1 MTKEIKKIMTG
12 TSNLKP
18 YQPGDARI
26 NRRGRPRKYDAIA
39 QLAKEIG
46 YEPVDIRKDGLAM
59 SRAEAILRDW
69 FSSKN
74 FQKQLAAMQ
83 YAFGKVPDKIQLND
97 ERSVIIV
104 EWEEEETMVALE
116 ELYNKANLLENG
128 DNGNTGGNT
137 EGEPP
142 PGAAA
147 GS

>member
-1 MTKEIKKIMTG
+1 
-12 TSNLKP
+12 
-18 YQPGDARI
+18 
-26 NRRGRPRKYDAIA
+26 
-39 QLAKEIG
+39 
-46 YEPVDIRKDGLAM
+46 M

-69 FSSKN
+69 FNSKN

-104 EWEEEETMVALE
+104 EWEEEETLIALE
-116 ELYNKANLLENG
+116 ELYNQANLLENG
-128 DNGNTGGNT
+128 DNGNAGGNT